1 MRGTRCDALPKAR
14 FSSDNAK
21 KQGRAK
27 VRAKTCLTLSL
38 TLSLTLCL
46 TLYLTSVS
54 YHLPLIGLINN
65 DEASVNDV
73 GQATM
78 LGKLP

>member
-27 VRAKTCLTLSL
+27 VRAKTY
-38 TLSLTLCL
+38 LTLCL

>member
-27 VRAKTCLTLSL
+27 VRAKTY
-38 TLSLTLCL
+38 L

>member
-1 MRGTRCDALPKAR
+1 MRGTRCDALPKTR

-27 VRAKTCLTLSL
+27 VRAKTY
-38 TLSLTLCL
+38 L

>member
-27 VRAKTCLTLSL
+27 VRAKTYLTLC
-38 TLSLTLCL
+38 LTLCL

>member
-1 MRGTRCDALPKAR
+1 MKIEKEGTMRGTRCDALPKVQ
-14 FSSDNAK
+14 FSSDNDRRHC
-21 KQGRAK
+21 RAK
-27 VRAKTCLTLSL
+27 VRQKTY
-38 TLSLTLCL
+38 LTLCL